1 MLDELLGRAALK
13 EQIAELEAELERLE
27 GQLESEKE
35 RRVAAVRDRQDAD
48 QAVNR
53 LEDRIADLEGQ
64 LERAETGEWSPR
76 YRRTVTLGQSRV
88 TSVLERLSGFATEPE
103 AALTAMVE
111 DRLPDAVREAFDSHA
126 ILVNRAAPCLVLTD
140 DAGLVS
146 VALEPPLA
154 PAPFVEWDAR
164 FRLEREW
171 FEPTGR
177 FGFALI
183 RSDVF
188 AFGLYEGRER
198 LKFEGF
204 ESDLHGQHSKG
215 GFSQARFERRR
226 DEQITEHIE
235 ECQRVL
241 DNEAAD
247 RLIIAGDQGA
257 IEAVEGADAR
267 ATVDATGDPEPA
279 LDDAFKQF
287 WTTKLYCI

>member
-13 EQIAELEAELERLE
+13 DQITELETELERLE
-27 GQLESEKE
+27 DQLESEKE
-35 RRVAAVRDRQDAD
+35 RRIAAVRDRQEAD
-48 QAVNR
+48 QEVNR

-64 LERAETGEWSPR
+64 LERAETGEWAPR
-76 YRRTVTLGQSRV
+76 YRRTVTLGQARV
-88 TSVLERLSGFATEPE
+88 QSVLERLDGYQTEPE
-103 AALTAMVE
+103 AALTAMVD
-111 DRLPDAVREAFDSHA
+111 DRLPEPVREAFDSHA
-126 ILVNRAAPCLVLTD
+126 ILVNRAAPCLALTD

-154 PAPFVEWDAR
+154 PAPFVEWDTG
-164 FRLEREW
+164 FRLERDW

-198 LKFEGF
+198 LEFEGF
-204 ESDLHGQHSKG
+204 ESDLRGQHSKG

-241 DNEAAD
+241 DDAAPE
-247 RLIIAGDQGA
+247 RLIITGDQGA
-257 IEAVEGADAR
+257 IESIDDADAR
-267 ATVDATGDPEPA
+267 ATVDATGDPKPA

-287 WTTKLYCI
+287 WTTTLYCI